1 VLGNM
6 NADGTQ
12 ITAEKVISGA
22 FRTVAATVV
31 SASPDGKQIQATDI
45 QSKQPITVTLTDD
58 SAVRRLPPMMANM
71 LARRLNPN
79 FKAAAPGTNPGPAPE
94 GGASPRQRPATAENE
109 GGQPGPAGA
118 GGPGVNGA
126 NGGGRTG
133 GDISQMLERLPKI
146 SVSELKPGD
155 AVVIS
160 GGTGEDKTH
169 MTAVN
174 IIAGVE
180 PLFASAP
187 PSQGRSSS
195 ALGMWNLDIST
206 PGEQQ

>member
-1 VLGNM
+1 MELRPGDQLRVLGNM

-31 SASPDGKQIQATDI
+31 SASPDGKQIQATDV

-58 SAVRRLPPMMANM
+58 SAVRRLPPVMANM

-79 FKAAAPGTNPGPAPE
+79 FKVAAPGANPGPAPE
-94 GGASPRQRPATAENE
+94 GGASPRQRPASPENE
-109 GGQPGPAGA
+109 GAQPAAGASGPAA
-118 GGPGVNGA
+118 NGA

-169 MTAVN
+169 
-174 IIAGVE
+174 
-180 PLFASAP
+180 
-187 PSQGRSSS
+187 
-195 ALGMWNLDIST
+195 
-206 PGEQQ
+206 